1 MAIKFS
7 TLDERRVILIAI
19 DGALDADQVEEM
31 RRQSVELAGETGITN
46 VVFDLRGLTSLANGD
61 PAAIVDLGNGYKTQN
76 IPFWAN
82 TAILMPVDQ
91 RAFEQMELLHEIE
104 ISRGRGLLEYVESV
118 DEAVAWFEE
127 MDGRVRSS
135 VASGRSA

>member
-7 TLDERRVILIAI
+7 TLDEGRVVLVAI
-19 DGALDADQVEEM
+19 DGDLGTDQVQEM
-31 RRQSVELAGETGITN
+31 RRQSVELAGETGIN
-46 VVFDLRGLTSLANGD
+46 NFIFDLRKLTSLANGD
-61 PAAIVDLGNGYKTQN
+61 PAAIVDLGNSYKNQN

-127 MDGRVRSS
+127 MSHRVRASA
-135 VASGRSA
+135 ASGRSV

>member
-7 TLDERRVILIAI
+7 TLDESRVILITI
-19 DGALDADQVEEM
+19 DGALDTDQVQEM
-31 RRQSVELAGETGITN
+31 RRQSLQLVDETGIN
-46 VVFDLRGLTSLANGD
+46 DVVFDLRKLTSLANGD
-61 PAAIVDLGNGYKTQN
+61 PAAIVDLGNSYKTQN

-82 TAILMPVDQ
+82 TAILMPIDK

-127 MDGRVRSS
+127 MDHRVRSS
-135 VASGRSA
+135 AASGQSA